1 MHQDAV
7 NSWQNFYD
15 RVFSGQSTDY
25 RQALKELA
33 SGFMAELS
41 ASFFG
46 ELKGNAA
53 TFEGIGQLIAAGL
66 GKGIS
71 QIFGGQASGT
81 GGGNS
86 YASSIGNLFSSSSGS
101 GMTTEEAHAAGIQGP
116 GAQDGSFDGAS
127 GASSS
132 AAWGSY
138 VQAALMVA
146 QASMSAKDKDRS
158 SKSNQGTGEAIGMAA
173 GAVIGSMILPGIGTM
188 VGAAIGQIAGG
199 MIGGMIKWGPQN
211 KETIARHGFANWM
224 EDNFAKMGGF
234 TATDRNNGNP
244 TRMTNFV
251 EGSTSRFNAP
261 GWADEF
267 NQQAGKAAKTFTGL
281 GNAFKELLG
290 ITEDVGDQLGVMFG
304 ENMNFNINNARH
316 LVKRLGVT
324 FDELQEKLVEMGRQ
338 GKKTWLEIEGDIQG
352 VSEAFKPGLVEV
364 GAVGKAFDN
373 VLNSGARGFFAIQSL
388 RDIGAEAV
396 EANIKDFGQ
405 LREHLLKTYDP
416 EIVDKFFQALEQR
429 GVKTIDQLQ
438 NLTDRDAG
446 GVIADMQALG
456 VEFKEVGE
464 QINDG
469 TAELGEVTKSAAQNV
484 KEATA
489 ALKDL
494 TKQLGGKGLQKV
506 AAGEPN
512 DADVEAAYATGGIV
526 SRPTKALMGEAGP
539 EAILPLARKNGKL
552 GVQVAGGY
560 GSGSGMIVQI
570 DARGATPGMEARIRS
585 AMKESEDRAVRRM
598 VRSLQG
604 SGRM

>member
-1 MHQDAV
+1 
-7 NSWQNFYD
+7 
-15 RVFSGQSTDY
+15 
-25 RQALKELA
+25 
-33 SGFMAELS
+33 
-41 ASFFG
+41 
-46 ELKGNAA
+46 
-53 TFEGIGQLIAAGL
+53 
-66 GKGIS
+66 
-71 QIFGGQASGT
+71 
-81 GGGNS
+81 
-86 YASSIGNLFSSSSGS
+86 
-101 GMTTEEAHAAGIQGP
+101 
-116 GAQDGSFDGAS
+116 
-127 GASSS
+127 
-132 AAWGSY
+132 
-138 VQAALMVA
+138 
-146 QASMSAKDKDRS
+146 
-158 SKSNQGTGEAIGMAA
+158 
-173 GAVIGSMILPGIGTM
+173 
-188 VGAAIGQIAGG
+188 
-199 MIGGMIKWGPQN
+199 
-211 KETIARHGFANWM
+211 
-224 EDNFAKMGGF
+224 
-234 TATDRNNGNP
+234 
-244 TRMTNFV
+244 
-251 EGSTSRFNAP
+251 
-261 GWADEF
+261 
-267 NQQAGKAAKTFTGL
+267 
-281 GNAFKELLG
+281 
-290 ITEDVGDQLGVMFG
+290 
-304 ENMNFNINNARH
+304 
-316 LVKRLGVT
+316 
-324 FDELQEKLVEMGRQ
+324 
-338 GKKTWLEIEGDIQG
+338 
-352 VSEAFKPGLVEV
+352 
-364 GAVGKAFDN
+364 
-373 VLNSGARGFFAIQSL
+373 
-388 RDIGAEAV
+388 V